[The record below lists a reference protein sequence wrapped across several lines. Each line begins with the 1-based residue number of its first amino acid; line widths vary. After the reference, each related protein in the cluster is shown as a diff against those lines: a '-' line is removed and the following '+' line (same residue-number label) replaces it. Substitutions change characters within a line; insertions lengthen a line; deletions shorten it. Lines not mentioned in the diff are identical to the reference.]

1 MKVVVF
7 NIAKIISGD
16 IGSPIAAGDTIVM
29 VDGRIDSI
37 GSGAATDSAAS
48 RRVRATVCAAKSI
61 PSWVIS
67 TPFGSPVVPDVKA
80 IAASPGSGDAAAGRL
95 EIATLPEASTTS
107 AATLAR
113 VVRLAA
119 SLAVSRGL
127 SGTSVPPARQMPN
140 IAPRWAK
147 VFSTRSATRPPPAP
161 AAASTVATSSAA

>member
-1 MKVVVF
+1 RGQ
-7 NIAKIISGD
+7 SGL
-16 IGSPIAAGDTIVM
+16 TT
-29 VDGRIDSI
+29 
-37 GSGAATDSAAS
+37 AATDSAAS

-127 SGTSVPPARQMPN
+127 RGTSVPPALQIPN
-140 IAPRWAK
+140 LAPRLAN
-147 VFSTRSATRPPPAP
+147 
-161 AAASTVATSSAA
+161 